1 MLIKHIDHKTIL
13 KEPNMQLDIV
23 EVATSLAQ
31 YAKVQ
36 PSVSIIGAVSDMMR
50 HLRKT
55 IHCSL
60 DNSNL
65 DTDVINWNKNF
76 RDVVDKCLVML
87 ANKVHPQA
95 LIKFMPK
102 HSQYLK
108 YLLFCWSY
116 VIINRLE
123 KQTQYLMLWL

>member
-87 ANKVHPQA
+87 ANKVPPQA

>member
-1 MLIKHIDHKTIL
+1 MLIKHIDHKTVL

-65 DTDVINWNKNF
+65 DTNWNKNF
-76 RDVVDKCLVML
+76 REVVDKCLVIL
-87 ANKVHPQA
+87 ANKVPPQV
-95 LIKFMPK
+95 LI
-102 HSQYLK
+102 
-108 YLLFCWSY
+108 
-116 VIINRLE
+116 
-123 KQTQYLMLWL
+123 